1 VTDPSPPTPLADRMA
16 DDSAMVGGGVGG
28 GVGGAVGVVSRDN
41 SAMGR
46 GRRLTVGLGV
56 GLVGTL
62 ALGALGL
69 TLGRHGVEQN
79 LAVRTQGRLAAAKAI
94 GVSISYSGR
103 DATLRVPARMDAA
116 RVGQVVAR
124 TAGIQGVRVVHVVR
138 VNDVGARA
146 SRPASAPKTP
156 PARIATTS
164 RTTPVVVSST
174 QALTPAPAGL
184 RASLRGDV
192 VELSGFIPYEAIRPT
207 LIATVSGAK
216 SVLEVRDLL
225 EIDPVSSSDPSLLP
239 GVASMMVALR
249 NEGVATGTATLANDT
264 LTVEGRVT
272 TVAAHDRLLAWAVK
286 VMGSAIRVVDYLSV
300 GS

>member
-1 VTDPSPPTPLADRMA
+1 
-16 DDSAMVGGGVGG
+16 
-28 GVGGAVGVVSRDN
+28 
-41 SAMGR
+41 MGR

-56 GLVGTL
+56 GLVGAL

-124 TAGIQGVRVVHVVR
+124 TAGIRGVRVVHVVR
-138 VNDVGARA
+138 VNDVGAPA

-264 LTVEGRVT
+264 LTLEGRVT